1 MENRKGQG
9 RDDGKRA
16 GVLRS
21 APVSQHPSGGAYCCA
36 VVVMAVLA
44 CPVVIAGWALWGF
57 AGLAAVWCAWIVA
70 VALIGWRA
78 GRRPNAPAEARVLP
92 SPECAGSQEDRT

>member
-21 APVSQHPSGGAYCCA
+21 APVSQPPSGGAYCCA
-36 VVVMAVLA
+36 VAVLAVLA

-57 AGLAAVWCAWIVA
+57 AGLAGTWCAALVVIVA
-70 VALIGWRA
+70 LGARG
-78 GRRPNAPAEARVLP
+78 NA
-92 SPECAGSQEDRT
+92 EDKQR

>member
-21 APVSQHPSGGAYCCA
+21 EPVSQPPSGGAYCCA
-36 VVVMAVLA
+36 VAVLAVLA

-57 AGLAAVWCAWIVA
+57 AGLAGTWGAWIVA

-78 GRRPNAPAEARVLP
+78 GRRPNTSIRRGE
-92 SPECAGSQEDRT
+92 